1 MTACDLL
8 FRGRALV
15 GEAGAQPSSIGVTAG
30 VVSWIGAIGDDVEA
44 RETVTLAGDEV
55 LIPGLVD
62 THVHVNE
69 PGRTDWEGF
78 ETATRSAAA
87 GGVTTTL
94 DMPLNSIPPT
104 IDVPSLRLKKQS
116 ARGKCHVDV
125 GFWGGVVP
133 GNLSE
138 LRSLHD
144 AGVFGFKCFLVDSGV
159 PEFPPLSST
168 QLEHALGEIAAF
180 DGLLLVHAEDPASIE
195 AAPSAAGT
203 RYRTFLDSR
212 PDDSERRAVETVVAA
227 ARRTGARV
235 HIVHVS
241 SASVLP
247 VLADARAE
255 GVRVTA
261 ETCPHYLTLGAD
273 DVADGHTEFKCC
285 PPIRDDANRDALWA
299 GLLGGTLDI
308 VVSDHSPSTPELK
321 HLDTGDFRTAW
332 GGIASIQLGLALV
345 WTEAR
350 RREISLEQVVHRMA
364 ATPALLAG
372 VHGKGEIRPGSD
384 ADLVVFAPDER
395 FTVDARALYHRHPVT
410 PYDGRD
416 LFGVVRA
423 TYLRGEP
430 VDGRSRRGRFVQPTG
445 VRP

>member
-1 MTACDLL
+1 MTACDIV
-8 FRGRALV
+8 FRGRALL
-15 GEAGAQPSSIGVTAG
+15 GEAGPRPASIGVTAG
-30 VVSWIGAIGDDVEA
+30 VVSWVGAIDDERQA
-44 RETVTLAGDEV
+44 RETVTLADDEV

-69 PGRTDWEGF
+69 PGRTEWEGF
-78 ETATRSAAA
+78 ETATRAAAA
-87 GGVTTTL
+87 GGVATIV

-104 IDVPSLRLKKQS
+104 IDVPSLRLKRQS
-116 ARGKCHVDV
+116 AEGKCHVDV

-133 GNLSE
+133 GNLGA

-159 PEFPPLSST
+159 PEFPPLSAM
-168 QLEHALGEIAAF
+168 QLDRALGEIAAF

-195 AAPSAAGT
+195 AAPPGSGT
-203 RYRTFLDSR
+203 RYRTFLNSR
-212 PDDSERRAVETVVAA
+212 PAESEQRAVATVIDA
-227 ARRTGARV
+227 ARRTGGRA
-235 HIVHVS
+235 HIVHLS
-241 SASVLP
+241 SAAALP
-247 VLADARAE
+247 VLAEARAA

-261 ETCPHYLTLGAD
+261 ETCPHYLTLDPD
-273 DVADGHTEFKCC
+273 DVGDGHTEFKCC
-285 PPIRDDANRDALWA
+285 PPIRDEANRDALWA
-299 GLLGGTLDI
+299 GLVDGTLDL

-321 HLDTGDFRTAW
+321 HLDTGDFGTAW

-350 RREISLEQVVHRMA
+350 GRGVTLAQVVHKMA
-364 ATPALLAG
+364 AAPAALAG
-372 VHGKGEIRPGSD
+372 LRDKGEIGPGKV
-384 ADLVVFAPDER
+384 ADLAVFAPDAT
-395 FTVDARALYHRHPVT
+395 FTVDARSLHHRHPVS
-410 PYDGRD
+410 PYDGRE

-430 VDGRSRRGRFVQPTG
+430 FDAASRRGRFVQPTG